1 MSLKFCCATT
11 RNDVIVMI
19 YIYYMNHSK
28 IGVYANILPSTSV
41 IGGLLL
47 DVPLAFWLGVYLA
60 ANLR

>member
-11 RNDVIVMI
+11 HNDVIVMI
-19 YIYYMNHSK
+19 YNMNHSK
-28 IGVYANILPSTSV
+28 IGVYANMLPSTSV

-47 DVPLAFWLGVYLA
+47 DVPLAIWLGVYLA